1 LVGLRAGERAVLRVR
16 EVERC
21 RSKGEPKWEFIFG
34 EFAIVGKSQSLQRQR
49 MNVGILWA
57 ANKSKVGGAMQSTSS
72 GSQSANASASVGETE
87 EQRRER
93 EYREATAIARIACEV
108 REYRE
113 EQEQRKAVKKAWLE
127 LERTRGHEPT
137 RGHEARDHEPEPTD
151 GHEPTHGPSRPTAT
165 TDGGGVVPAEE
176 APAGAFIGDDG
187 DDANAQRESEA
198 YWEMRTE
205 PSALAWRDPNTGYSW
220 VQVPGED
227 EIIWLNNPGPWK
239 WYRDPDTLQ
248 CYLFH
253 PGTTAWFWVILS

>member
-1 LVGLRAGERAVLRVR
+1 
-16 EVERC
+16 
-21 RSKGEPKWEFIFG
+21 
-34 EFAIVGKSQSLQRQR
+34 
-49 MNVGILWA
+49 
-57 ANKSKVGGAMQSTSS
+57 
-72 GSQSANASASVGETE
+72 
-87 EQRRER
+87 
-93 EYREATAIARIACEV
+93 
-108 REYRE
+108 
-113 EQEQRKAVKKAWLE
+113 

-137 RGHEARDHEPEPTD
+137 RGHEARDHEPEPTDGHEPTHGPSRPTATTDGGGVVPAEEAPAGAFIGDDGGDDD